1 MSEDSRRI
9 GWPAAAGVAVAAI
22 VVGIGIGAM
31 VGRRMPSSA
40 PTPATASA
48 TTGEADPHAG
58 HAMTAPASAEA
69 EDDGSLVLTPDMIS
83 RAGITT
89 VVVASGVTS
98 GKLRLPATVQ
108 PNGYNEVTVTSFV
121 PGRVTAV
128 RAELGQFVK
137 QGQSLVSLYSP
148 ELAEA
153 QATYLG
159 SAAELGAQDQRVAR
173 AARLVEIGAV
183 SKQELEDA
191 QAARTRVRAAA
202 DSAKARLQLLGMDPR
217 AVDALRDTPN
227 VVASVEV
234 PAPMSGQI
242 TERGANPGLNIDTST
257 PLFTIV
263 DMSNVWVVANVFERD
278 LGRIKLRMPA
288 TITTQAYADM
298 ALTGTISYLSPQV
311 QPETRT
317 AEIRIEVPNRNGQL
331 RFGMFVDVDVDTGS
345 TDAGILIPRT
355 AVQTRGDSQVVYVQ
369 HASERGKFV
378 ERSVHLGE
386 ASGDSIQVLHGLEPG
401 EQVVTTG
408 AFYLR
413 SERERTSTA
422 TPPGA
427 DHVH

>member
-9 GWPAAAGVAVAAI
+9 AWPMAAGVALVA
-22 VVGIGIGAM
+22 VGVGIGIGSM
-31 VGRRMPSSA
+31 VGRRVPPSETPP
-40 PTPATASA
+40 PTTAA
-48 TTGEADPHAG
+48 ADPQ
-58 HAMTAPASAEA
+58 AMAVPASADGEG
-69 EDDGSLVLTPDMIS
+69 EGDGSVVLSPDMIT
-83 RAGITT
+83 RAGIAT

-108 PNGYNEVTVTSFV
+108 PNGYNEVTVTSV
-121 PGRVTAV
+121 VGGRVTAV
-128 RAELGQFVK
+128 RAELGQFVRA
-137 QGQSLVSLYSP
+137 GQSLVSVYSP

-153 QATYLG
+153 QAAYLG
-159 SAAELGAQDQRVAR
+159 AAADLAAQDQRLAR
-173 AARLVEIGAV
+173 ASRLVEIGAV
-183 SKQELEDA
+183 SKQELDEA
-191 QAARTRVRAAA
+191 QASRTRVRAAT
-202 DSAKARLQLLGMDPR
+202 DSARARLQLLGME
-217 AVDALRDTPN
+217 ASAINALRDNPN
-227 VVASVEV
+227 LVSSVEV
-234 PAPMSGQI
+234 PAPMSGQV
-242 TERGANPGLNIDTST
+242 TQRGANPGLNIDTST

-345 TDAGILIPRT
+345 TDAGILIPRS

-369 HASERGKFV
+369 HASEPGKFV

-386 ASGDSIQVLHGLEPG
+386 PSGDSIQVLHGLEPG
-401 EQVVTTG
+401 EQVVTAG

-413 SERERTSTA
+413 SERERTSTT
-422 TPPGA
+422 TPPGGGHA
-427 DHVH
+427 H